1 MQRASGILLAISS
14 LPSKYGIGCFS
25 KEAYAFVD
33 WLKDA
38 GQHYWQIL
46 PMGPTG
52 YGDSPYQ
59 SFSTFAGNPYFIDL
73 EKLIEEGLLTKRE
86 CDRVSFSAS
95 EDQVDYLS
103 FTRSGIICC
112 GKPMK
117 EVILVRNR
125 NFMHF

>member
-46 PMGPTG
+46 PMRVMCIAFV
-52 YGDSPYQ
+52 Q
-59 SFSTFAGNPYFIDL
+59 SRIKAEN
-73 EKLIEEGLLTKRE
+73 LL
-86 CDRVSFSAS
+86 
-95 EDQVDYLS
+95 
-103 FTRSGIICC
+103 
-112 GKPMK
+112 
-117 EVILVRNR
+117 
-125 NFMHF
+125 